1 MFTISNYVKAKTLE
15 EAYEL
20 NQARSS
26 RVMGGMMW
34 MRLGN
39 ARIKTL
45 IDLSDLGL
53 DKIEE
58 TDNVIRI
65 GAMCTLRQIE
75 QCEALKNLFG
85 DGVAESVR
93 HIVGVQFRNLATVG
107 GSIFGRFGFSDVLT
121 MFLAL
126 DSWVELY
133 HGGLVPMER
142 FAAEGAENDIL
153 VRVIVKKEKRRYAY
167 LSHRNTKTDFP
178 VMACAVAVG
187 DGWRSGEGERAAG
200 RAVFGATPARARS
213 YELPAEWL
221 ERFQASGEEERKFL
235 AAELASVV
243 PTGSNI
249 RAGKE
254 FRSHLAGV
262 LLYRGLMEALYGG
275 SGQAAGAD
283 APVKAPGCLTEEK
296 EGQRA

>member
-1 MFTISNYVKAKTLE
+1 
-15 EAYEL
+15 
-20 NQARSS
+20 
-26 RVMGGMMW
+26 
-34 MRLGN
+34 
-39 ARIKTL
+39 
-45 IDLSDLGL
+45 
-53 DKIEE
+53 
-58 TDNVIRI
+58 
-65 GAMCTLRQIE
+65 
-75 QCEALKNLFG
+75 
-85 DGVAESVR
+85 
-93 HIVGVQFRNLATVG
+93 
-107 GSIFGRFGFSDVLT
+107 
-121 MFLAL
+121 
-126 DSWVELY
+126 
-133 HGGLVPMER
+133 MER

-187 DGWRSGEGERAAG
+187 DGWRSEKGNGLRTG
-200 RAVFGATPARARS
+200 CFGATPARARS

>member
-1 MFTISNYVKAKTLE
+1 MLKFREYVRAESLE
-15 EAYEL
+15 DAYVR
-20 NQARSS
+20 NQKKSAHI
-26 RVMGGMMW
+26 
-34 MRLGN
+34 LGAMLWLKMQN
-39 ARIKTL
+39 RTVQTV

-53 DKIEE
+53 SGIEE
-58 TDNVIRI
+58 TEEEYRI
-65 GAMCTLRQIE
+65 GAMTSLRE
-75 QCEALKNLFG
+75 LELHKGLDAMTG
-85 DGVAESVR
+85 GAVRESLR
-93 HIVGVQFRNLATVG
+93 YIVGVQFRNLATVG

-187 DGWRSGEGERAAG
+187 ESGEGERAAG
-200 RAVFGATPARARS
+200 RAVFGATPARARF

-221 ERFQASGEEERKFL
+221 ERFQASGEEERKAL

-275 SGQAAGAD
+275 SGQAAGAG
-283 APVKAPGCLTEEK
+283 APACLTEEK

>member
-1 MFTISNYVKAKTLE
+1 MLKFREYVRAESLE
-15 EAYEL
+15 DAYVR
-20 NQARSS
+20 NQKKSAHIL
-26 RVMGGMMW
+26 GGMLWLKMQN
-34 MRLGN
+34 R
-39 ARIKTL
+39 TVQTV

-53 DKIEE
+53 SGIEE
-58 TDNVIRI
+58 TEEEYRI
-65 GAMCTLRQIE
+65 GAMTSLRE
-75 QCEALKNLFG
+75 LELHKGLDAMTG
-85 DGVAESVR
+85 GAVRESLR

-187 DGWRSGEGERAAG
+187 EGWRSGEGERAAG

-221 ERFQASGEEERKFL
+221 ERFQAFGEEERKAL
-235 AAELASVV
+235 AVELASVV

-254 FRSHLAGV
+254 FRSHLAGI

-275 SGQAAGAD
+275 SGQAAGAG
-283 APVKAPGCLTEEK
+283 APACLTEEK

>member
-1 MFTISNYVKAKTLE
+1 MLKFREYVRAESLE
-15 EAYEL
+15 DAYVR
-20 NQARSS
+20 NQKKSAHIL
-26 RVMGGMMW
+26 GGMLWLKMQN
-34 MRLGN
+34 R
-39 ARIKTL
+39 TVQTV

-53 DKIEE
+53 SGIEE
-58 TDNVIRI
+58 TEEEYRI
-65 GAMCTLRQIE
+65 GAMTSLRE
-75 QCEALKNLFG
+75 LELHKGLDAMT
-85 DGVAESVR
+85 VRESLR

-187 DGWRSGEGERAAG
+187 EGWRSGEGERAAG

-221 ERFQASGEEERKFL
+221 ERFQASGEEARKVL

-254 FRSHLAGV
+254 FRSHLAGI

-275 SGQAAGAD
+275 SGQAAGAG
-283 APVKAPGCLTEEK
+283 APACLTEEK

>member
-1 MFTISNYVKAKTLE
+1 MT
-15 EAYEL
+15 
-20 NQARSS
+20 
-26 RVMGGMMW
+26 GGAV
-34 MRLGN
+34 R
-39 ARIKTL
+39 
-45 IDLSDLGL
+45 
-53 DKIEE
+53 
-58 TDNVIRI
+58 
-65 GAMCTLRQIE
+65 
-75 QCEALKNLFG
+75 
-85 DGVAESVR
+85 ESLR

-126 DSWVELY
+126 DPWVELY

-187 DGWRSGEGERAAG
+187 EGWRSGEGERAAG

-221 ERFQASGEEERKFL
+221 ERFQGSGEEERKAL

-254 FRSHLAGV
+254 FRSHLAGA

-275 SGQAAGAD
+275 SGQAAGAG
-283 APVKAPGCLTEEK
+283 APACLTEEK

>member
-1 MFTISNYVKAKTLE
+1 MLKFREYVRAESLE
-15 EAYEL
+15 DAYVR
-20 NQARSS
+20 NQKKSAHIL
-26 RVMGGMMW
+26 GGMLWLKMQN
-34 MRLGN
+34 R
-39 ARIKTL
+39 TVQTV

-53 DKIEE
+53 SGIEE
-58 TDNVIRI
+58 TEEEYRI
-65 GAMCTLRQIE
+65 GAMTSLRE
-75 QCEALKNLFG
+75 LELHKGLDAMTG
-85 DGVAESVR
+85 GAVRESLR
-93 HIVGVQFRNLATVG
+93 HIVGVPFRNLATVG

-126 DSWVELY
+126 DPWVELY

-187 DGWRSGEGERAAG
+187 EGWRSGEGERAAG

-221 ERFQASGEEERKFL
+221 ERFQGSGEEERKAL

-254 FRSHLAGV
+254 FRSHLAGA

-275 SGQAAGAD
+275 SGQAAGAG
-283 APVKAPGCLTEEK
+283 APACLTEEK

>member
-1 MFTISNYVKAKTLE
+1 
-15 EAYEL
+15 
-20 NQARSS
+20 
-26 RVMGGMMW
+26 
-34 MRLGN
+34 
-39 ARIKTL
+39 
-45 IDLSDLGL
+45 
-53 DKIEE
+53 
-58 TDNVIRI
+58 
-65 GAMCTLRQIE
+65 
-75 QCEALKNLFG
+75 
-85 DGVAESVR
+85 
-93 HIVGVQFRNLATVG
+93 
-107 GSIFGRFGFSDVLT
+107 
-121 MFLAL
+121 
-126 DSWVELY
+126 
-133 HGGLVPMER
+133 MER

-187 DGWRSGEGERAAG
+187 EGWRSGEGERAAG
-200 RAVFGATPARARS
+200 RAVFGATPARARF

-221 ERFQASGEEERKFL
+221 ERFQASGEEERKAL

-275 SGQAAGAD
+275 SGQAAGAG
-283 APVKAPGCLTEEK
+283 APACLTEEK

>member
-1 MFTISNYVKAKTLE
+1 MLKFREYVRAESLE
-15 EAYEL
+15 DAYVR
-20 NQARSS
+20 NQKKSAHIL
-26 RVMGGMMW
+26 GGMLWLKMQN
-34 MRLGN
+34 R
-39 ARIKTL
+39 TVQTV

-53 DKIEE
+53 SGIEE
-58 TDNVIRI
+58 TEYRI
-65 GAMCTLRQIE
+65 GAMTSLRE
-75 QCEALKNLFG
+75 LELHKGLDAMTG
-85 DGVAESVR
+85 GAVRESLR
-93 HIVGVQFRNLATVG
+93 YIVGVQFRNLATVG

-187 DGWRSGEGERAAG
+187 EGWRSGEGERAAG
-200 RAVFGATPARARS
+200 RAVFGATPARARF

-221 ERFQASGEEERKFL
+221 ERFQASGEEERKAL

-275 SGQAAGAD
+275 SGQAAGAG
-283 APVKAPGCLTEEK
+283 APACLTEEK

>member
-1 MFTISNYVKAKTLE
+1 MLKFREYVRAESLE
-15 EAYEL
+15 DAYVR
-20 NQARSS
+20 NQKKSAHIL
-26 RVMGGMMW
+26 GGMLWLKMQN
-34 MRLGN
+34 R
-39 ARIKTL
+39 TVQTV

-53 DKIEE
+53 SGIEE
-58 TDNVIRI
+58 TEEEYRI
-65 GAMCTLRQIE
+65 GAMTSLRE
-75 QCEALKNLFG
+75 LELHKGLDAMTG
-85 DGVAESVR
+85 GAVRESLR

-187 DGWRSGEGERAAG
+187 EGWRSGLPDGLFSGRLRPGPDPMSFRQNGWNGSRPPERKNGRLWLRSLHLWSPRAAISG
-200 RAVFGATPARARS
+200 RERNSAAIWRAFS
-213 YELPAEWL
+213 C
-221 ERFQASGEEERKFL
+221 
-235 AAELASVV
+235 
-243 PTGSNI
+243 TG
-249 RAGKE
+249 
-254 FRSHLAGV
+254 
-262 LLYRGLMEALYGG
+262 
-275 SGQAAGAD
+275 D
-283 APVKAPGCLTEEK
+283 
-296 EGQRA
+296 

>member
-1 MFTISNYVKAKTLE
+1 
-15 EAYEL
+15 
-20 NQARSS
+20 
-26 RVMGGMMW
+26 
-34 MRLGN
+34 
-39 ARIKTL
+39 
-45 IDLSDLGL
+45 
-53 DKIEE
+53 
-58 TDNVIRI
+58 
-65 GAMCTLRQIE
+65 
-75 QCEALKNLFG
+75 
-85 DGVAESVR
+85 
-93 HIVGVQFRNLATVG
+93 
-107 GSIFGRFGFSDVLT
+107 

-187 DGWRSGEGERAAG
+187 EGWRSGEGERAAG

-221 ERFQASGEEERKFL
+221 ERFQASGEEERKVL
-235 AAELASVV
+235 AAELASVI

-275 SGQAAGAD
+275 SGQAAGAG
-283 APVKAPGCLTEEK
+283 APACLTEEK

>member
-1 MFTISNYVKAKTLE
+1 MLKFREYVRAESLE
-15 EAYEL
+15 DAYVR
-20 NQARSS
+20 NQKKSAHIL
-26 RVMGGMMW
+26 GGMLWLKMQN
-34 MRLGN
+34 R
-39 ARIKTL
+39 TVQTV

-53 DKIEE
+53 SGIEE
-58 TDNVIRI
+58 TEEEYRI
-65 GAMCTLRQIE
+65 GAMTSLRE
-75 QCEALKNLFG
+75 LELHKGLDAMTG
-85 DGVAESVR
+85 GAVRESLR
-93 HIVGVQFRNLATVG
+93 YIVGVQFRNLATVG

-187 DGWRSGEGERAAG
+187 EGWRSGEGERAAG
-200 RAVFGATPARARS
+200 RAVFGG
-213 YELPAEWL
+213 ELRPGPDSMSFRQNGWSGS
-221 ERFQASGEEERKFL
+221 RASGEEDRKAL
-235 AAELASVV
+235 AAELASVA
-243 PTGSNI
+243 PHGQQY

-275 SGQAAGAD
+275 SGQAAGAG
-283 APVKAPGCLTEEK
+283 APACLTEEK

>member
-1 MFTISNYVKAKTLE
+1 MLKFREYVRAESLE
-15 EAYEL
+15 DAYVR
-20 NQARSS
+20 NQKKSAHIL
-26 RVMGGMMW
+26 GGMLWLKMQN
-34 MRLGN
+34 R
-39 ARIKTL
+39 TVQTV

-53 DKIEE
+53 SGIEE
-58 TDNVIRI
+58 TEEEYRI
-65 GAMCTLRQIE
+65 GAMTSLRELELHPGLDAMTGGAIR
-75 QCEALKNLFG
+75 
-85 DGVAESVR
+85 ESLR

-133 HGGLVPMER
+133 RGGLVPMER
-142 FAAEGAENDIL
+142 FASEGAENDIL
-153 VRVIVKKEKRRYAY
+153 VRIIVKKEKRQYAY

-187 DGWRSGEGERAAG
+187 EGERDGG

-213 YELPAEWL
+213 YALPAEWL
-221 ERFQASGEEERKFL
+221 ERFQAAGEGERKAL
-235 AAELASVV
+235 ASELASMV

-262 LLYRGLMEALYGG
+262 LLYRGLMQVLYGG
-275 SGQAAGAD
+275 NGQSGEDGVLSAERL
-283 APVKAPGCLTEEK
+283 PEEK
-296 EGQRA
+296 EGQQA

>member
-1 MFTISNYVKAKTLE
+1 MLKFREYVRAESLE
-15 EAYEL
+15 DAYVR
-20 NQARSS
+20 NQKKSAHIL
-26 RVMGGMMW
+26 GGMLWLKMQN
-34 MRLGN
+34 R
-39 ARIKTL
+39 TVQTV

-53 DKIEE
+53 SGIEE
-58 TDNVIRI
+58 TEEEYRI
-65 GAMCTLRQIE
+65 GAMTSLRE
-75 QCEALKNLFG
+75 LELHKGLDAMTG
-85 DGVAESVR
+85 GAVR
-93 HIVGVQFRNLATVG
+93 FRNLATVG

-187 DGWRSGEGERAAG
+187 EGWRSGEGERAAG

-221 ERFQASGEEERKFL
+221 ERFQASGEEARKVL

-254 FRSHLAGV
+254 FRSHLAGI

-275 SGQAAGAD
+275 SGQAAGAG
-283 APVKAPGCLTEEK
+283 APACLTEEK

>member
-1 MFTISNYVKAKTLE
+1 MLKFREYVRAESLE
-15 EAYEL
+15 DAYVR
-20 NQARSS
+20 NQKKSAHIL
-26 RVMGGMMW
+26 GGMLWLKMQN
-34 MRLGN
+34 R
-39 ARIKTL
+39 TVQTV

-53 DKIEE
+53 SGIEE
-58 TDNVIRI
+58 TEEEYRI
-65 GAMCTLRQIE
+65 GAMTSLRE
-75 QCEALKNLFG
+75 LELHKGLDAMTG
-85 DGVAESVR
+85 GAVRESLR

-142 FAAEGAENDIL
+142 FAAEGTENDIL

-187 DGWRSGEGERAAG
+187 EGWRSGEGERAAG

-221 ERFQASGEEERKFL
+221 ERFQGSGEEERKVL

-254 FRSHLAGV
+254 FRSHLAGI
-262 LLYRGLMEALYGG
+262 LLYRGLM
-275 SGQAAGAD
+275 
-283 APVKAPGCLTEEK
+283 
-296 EGQRA
+296 